1 MPFDA
6 LTALLDAGHPLEF
19 LTDAQRAVFADLSE
33 SEVELLNSIKSRLE
47 QVDDGDVE
55 GHELKVL

>member
-6 LTALLDAGHPLEF
+6 LASLLEAGHPMEF
-19 LTDAQRAVFADLSE
+19 LTDAQRAVFANLSE
-33 SEVELLNSIKSRLE
+33 SEVSLLNAIKSRLDE
-47 QVDDGDVE
+47 ADDGDVE